1 MGNSLALKYP
11 LLCFIVDFV
20 LVELVLWYSVMKLTI
35 SSFLCYYSSSFIRF
49 VCINLI
55 IFWLLL
61 CKTDSSQFPIFLILK
76 LSSILLVS
84 GFVDFLDQ
92 LQ

>member
-1 MGNSLALKYP
+1 MATTHVIDNL
-11 LLCFIVDFV
+11 FI
-20 LVELVLWYSVMKLTI
+20 
-35 SSFLCYYSSSFIRF
+35 LCYYSSSFIRF

-61 CKTDSSQFPIFLILK
+61 CKIDSSQFPIFLILK

-92 LQ
+92 LQLVI